1 MAENGVG
8 SAIVN
13 SALKVHSAL
22 GPGLLGSAYA
32 LCLSHE
38 LTKLGL
44 IVRKE
49 VSIPIRYE
57 DLTIENGYRIDLP
70 VNDLVVVE
78 LKAIET
84 VSAVH
89 RGQLLSYLRLGG
101 FRLDYL
107 LNINVAHMRDGI
119 TRSVNGL

>member
-13 SALKVHSAL
+13 SAVKVHSAL
-22 GPGLLGSAYA
+22 GPGLLESAYA